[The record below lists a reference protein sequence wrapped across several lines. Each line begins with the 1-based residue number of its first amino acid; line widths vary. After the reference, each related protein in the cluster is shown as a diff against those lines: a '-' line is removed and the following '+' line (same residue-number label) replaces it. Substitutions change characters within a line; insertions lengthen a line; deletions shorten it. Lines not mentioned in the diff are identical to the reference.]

1 MTLKGFNDDESP
13 NLVVVL
19 EEPDI
24 VGVAEGEG
32 IEEVPEVGRLVLDG
46 LPGHLQ
52 GWKVRHGRKLTPR
65 EPYRENF

>member
-1 MTLKGFNDDESP
+1 MTVIGVNDDESS

-46 LPGHLQ
+46 LPGNLK
-52 GWKVRHGRKLTPR
+52 GWKVRHV
-65 EPYRENF
+65 Y